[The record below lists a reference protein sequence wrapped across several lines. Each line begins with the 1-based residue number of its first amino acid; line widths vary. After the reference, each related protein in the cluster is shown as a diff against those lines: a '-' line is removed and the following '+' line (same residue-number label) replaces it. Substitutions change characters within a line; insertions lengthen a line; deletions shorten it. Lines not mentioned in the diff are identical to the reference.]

1 MRPGL
6 VPGFSYTHLMATGR
20 EQLVESAAALLKGK
34 RALGGLS
41 GCAFS
46 LLVAGFARANP
57 GLVLCATPGPE
68 SAEDIA
74 LDIESLSPGLR
85 CLQAPVMDD
94 NNPDKQ
100 AAWISLLSQLSNVQ
114 GSAVLL
120 APAAALIEGLPA
132 PAEISK
138 GNLSLA
144 PGAKLKLDDL
154 FGRLTEAG
162 LQRVDQVDGPGQFTR
177 RGGIVDIYPP
187 SLSNPVRLELFG
199 DKIETIR
206 SFEVET
212 QRSFESL
219 TNGVAFPLVPTRPAD
234 AEQAAT
240 LLDYLK
246 SPAVI
251 CVQPASV
258 IERLN
263 TLASFSDN
271 PARRTR
277 IDRARKLVSSATLLT
292 PDKAQAALECVAPV
306 SLGEGYEGVAKL
318 VTPLVDSGLM
328 CLLFCGGEAE
338 LGPARQGLAAHGLSE
353 SKRLYMLPGDVEG
366 GRVLPGL
373 GFAVL
378 SMHELLGRAR
388 RRLHFDQSGPRDMGD
403 VLDDFVE
410 LEQGD
415 YVVHL
420 QHGIARFKGM
430 DTLQREG
437 KPGEFLSLEF
447 ADNVILHVPATN
459 ADVVQKFIGLRGMVP
474 QLSKINTQAWSE
486 RKLRAKASVEKLAIE
501 MLEVQAIRA
510 HEAGHACKPDGAD
523 MAAYEA
529 ACHFRDTPDQAT
541 SSISIKRDME
551 SRKPMDRLLC
561 GDVGYGKTE
570 LAMRAAY
577 KMVLEGRQVAILVP
591 TTVLAQQHFLT
602 FSERMHSTPVVV
614 DLLSRFRTG
623 SEQRKTLEALAEGK
637 VDIAIGTHRLLSQD
651 VQFKNLGL
659 VVIDEEQRFG
669 VEHKERLKQMRRTV
683 DLLTL
688 SATPIP
694 RTLHQALLGLRDISN
709 LTTPPQHRLSIIT
722 RLMHWNDRELADA
735 IQHEL
740 ARDGQ
745 VFFVHNRVFDIENVA
760 ARIQKLCPG
769 ARVEIGHGQ
778 MAEHELEAVMLRF
791 MNRQID
797 VLVCTT
803 IIESGIDVRNANT
816 IIIDQAQNYGLS
828 DLHQLRGRVGRYH
841 NQAYCYLV
849 VPDDVSLSEIAA
861 KRLKA
866 ILQYHALGS
875 GFKIAM
881 RDLELRGAG
890 NLLGPEQSGHIATI
904 GYDLYCRMLDRA
916 VRKMNHQPVPPEVDT
931 QLDLGLDFRIPRDYI
946 ASGKQRLEIYRR
958 LARIHDD
965 KQSDEIAA
973 EIRDRFGKPPREFE
987 QLMRAALLRS
997 RLARIGIV
1005 SVTRAED
1012 HIKLRALNAGQ
1023 AQRKLNAASKSF
1035 RVLDETTLALPLR
1048 KGLEDASD
1056 QLNFL
1061 VNLFSA
1067 LARQGVLTREE
1078 EPEPAT
1084 R

>member
-1 MRPGL
+1 
-6 VPGFSYTHLMATGR
+6 MATGR
-20 EQLVESAAALLKGK
+20 EQLIQSAALLTTGK
-34 RALGGLS
+34 RAIGGLS

-46 LLVAGFARANP
+46 LLVAAMAEAHR
-57 GLVLCATPGPE
+57 GLLLCLTPGPE

-74 LDIESLSPGLR
+74 LDIESLAPGLR
-85 CLQAPVMDD
+85 CLTAPVMDD
-94 NNPDKQ
+94 HNPDKQ
-100 AAWISLLSQLSNVQ
+100 AAWISLLSQLSHVE
-114 GSAVLL
+114 GRAVLL
-120 APAAALIEGLPA
+120 APAASLIEGLPA
-132 PAEISK
+132 PAEIRDS
-138 GNLSLA
+138 NLSLA
-144 PGAKLKLDDL
+144 PRAKLKLDEL
-154 FGRLTEAG
+154 FARLVGAG
-162 LQRVDQVDGPGQFTR
+162 LQRVEQVDAGGQFAR
-177 RGGIVDIYPP
+177 RGGIVDIFPP

-199 DKIETIR
+199 DVIESVRAFDI
-206 SFEVET
+206 ET

-219 TNGVAFPLVPTRPAD
+219 KDGVAFPLVPLQRSG
-234 AEQAAT
+234 EVAALT
-240 LLDYLK
+240 DFLK
-246 SPAVI
+246 SPTVV
-251 CVQPASV
+251 CVQPAQV

-263 TLASFSDN
+263 TLASFSED
-271 PARRTR
+271 PGRKSR
-277 IDRARKLVSSATLLT
+277 ISRARKLAADAVALT
-292 PDKAQAALECVAPV
+292 PDRATTNVQCVAPV

-318 VTPLVDSGLM
+318 VTPLVDSGLT
-328 CLLFCGGEAE
+328 CLLFCGGQAE
-338 LGPARQGLAAHGLSE
+338 LGPAREGLAAQELRE
-353 SKRLYMLPGDVEG
+353 SKKLLLLPGDVEG
-366 GRVLPGL
+366 GRVLPDL

-388 RRLHFDQSGPRDMGD
+388 RRLHFDQPGPRDMGD

-410 LEQGD
+410 LEPGD

-430 DTLQREG
+430 DTMQREG

-459 ADVVQKFIGLRGMVP
+459 ADVVQKYIGMRGMVP

-486 RKLRAKASVEKLAIE
+486 RKLRAKASVEKLAVE

-510 HEAGHACKPDGAD
+510 HEAGHPCKPDGAD

-529 ACHFRDTPDQAT
+529 ACPFRDTPDQAT
-541 SSISIKRDME
+541 SSVAIKRDME

-570 LAMRAAY
+570 LAMRAAF

-602 FSERMHSTPVVV
+602 FSERLHSYPVTV
-614 DLLSRFRTG
+614 DLLSRFRSG
-623 SEQRKTLEALAEGK
+623 SEQRKTIEGLAEGK
-637 VDIAIGTHRLLSQD
+637 VDIVIGTHRLLSQD

-722 RLMHWNDRELADA
+722 RLMHWSDGELADA

-760 ARIQKLCPG
+760 ARVQKLCPE

-866 ILQYHALGS
+866 ILQYSALGS

-904 GYDLYCRMLDRA
+904 GYDLYCRML
-916 VRKMNHQPVPPEVDT
+916 KHETVPPEVDT

-946 ASGKQRLEIYRR
+946 PSAKQRLEVYRR

-965 KQSDEIAA
+965 RQAEEIASEMA
-973 EIRDRFGKPPREFE
+973 DRFGKPPREFE

-1023 AQRKLNAASKSF
+1023 SQRKLAAASKSF

-1048 KGLEDASD
+1048 KGLEDARD

-1067 LARQGVLTREE
+1067 LARQGILAREE
-1078 EPEPAT
+1078 EPEAVASSSK
-1084 R
+1084 